1 MPLEDFSGGDIWDA
15 AWGESG
21 FEDAKGL
28 AAWARPQ
35 EDQTQERAELQ
46 EGGGGKPVKEGILQL
61 PEEQALKERE
71 QVRSGLHVDASHTVE
86 VPCAE

>member
-15 AWGESG
+15 AWGESD

-28 AAWARPQ
+28 AAWALPQ
-35 EDQTQERAELQ
+35 GGQAQERAGVQ
-46 EGGGGKPVKEGILQL
+46 EGEGGKPQKEGILQL

-71 QVRSGLHVDASHTVE
+71 KVHLKSHIAALYTME
-86 VPCAE
+86 LPCAA

>member
-1 MPLEDFSGGDIWDA
+1 MEDEGTPLEDFSGEDIWDA

-46 EGGGGKPVKEGILQL
+46 EGEGGKPVKEGILQL

-71 QVRSGLHVDASHTVE
+71 EVR
-86 VPCAE
+86 

>member
-1 MPLEDFSGGDIWDA
+1 MPMEDFSGGDIWDA

-28 AAWARPQ
+28 AAWALPQ
-35 EDQTQERAELQ
+35 EGQAEDRTELQ
-46 EGGGGKPVKEGILQL
+46 EGDGKKPAKGGILQL

-71 QVRSGLHVDASHTVE
+71 EVHSDLPVAASYTTQF
-86 VPCAE
+86 PCAA

>member
-21 FEDAKGL
+21 FEDAKEL
-28 AAWARPQ
+28 AAWALPQGGQPQ
-35 EDQTQERAELQ
+35 ESAEAQ
-46 EGGGGKPVKEGILQL
+46 EGEGGKPQKEGILQL

-71 QVRSGLHVDASHTVE
+71 QVHADHHGTASFTVKL
-86 VPCAE
+86 PCAA

>member
-28 AAWARPQ
+28 AAWALPQ
-35 EDQTQERAELQ
+35 GGQAQERAELQ
-46 EGGGGKPVKEGILQL
+46 EGEGGKPQKEGILQL

-71 QVRSGLHVDASHTVE
+71 QVHSNDHVAASSTME
-86 VPCAE
+86 LPCAA

>member
-15 AWGESG
+15 AWGESD

-28 AAWARPQ
+28 AAWALPQ
-35 EDQTQERAELQ
+35 GGQAQERAELQ
-46 EGGGGKPVKEGILQL
+46 QGDGGKPQKEGILQL

-71 QVRSGLHVDASHTVE
+71 QVHADHHHPRYCTSEL
-86 VPCAE
+86 PCAA